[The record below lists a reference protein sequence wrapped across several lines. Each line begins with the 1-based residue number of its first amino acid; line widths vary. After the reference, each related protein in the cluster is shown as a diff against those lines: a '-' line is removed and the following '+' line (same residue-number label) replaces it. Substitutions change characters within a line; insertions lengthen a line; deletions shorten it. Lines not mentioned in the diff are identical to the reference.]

1 MLSALAS
8 YAIEHLS
15 LSLLLLGIGAVVL
28 RWVPAQARHS
38 WLFGALLVAVLGPLL
53 PFAALA
59 PEGASTQLLANSA
72 PSGAAGGPGF
82 KAGWAAALLGL
93 WIAVGLLQLYRLL
106 SAWRSANVLVLLS
119 PRALDIEYRHADL
132 LPPGTRVHLSAGFG
146 PAVLGVWKPCIVLP
160 AWLAAQLPREA
171 LRAVL
176 SHEVEHIARRD
187 PAWHA
192 LQRVV
197 LAVFW
202 WNPALARLARW
213 LDQARELAC
222 DAGAAARTGDR
233 LQYAEALLC
242 VAGRQAPGQAPRSL
256 AGLAMTGNAPL
267 LEHRIDALLDSGRR
281 RRGARAAL
289 NGVLALAMASAW
301 ATASTATPSVSVKTW
316 ERQPE
321 PAREGLAAAG
331 AEWERLSRSARAE
344 HQQLSQSA
352 QSEYERLSQAA
363 QSEYERLSQTAQTR
377 YEQLAHIAQSEP
389 QRLSQTA
396 QTRYEQLANIAQS
409 ENERLSQTARSRYEQ
424 LAHIAQTGHERL
436 SQTAQTR

>member
-1 MLSALAS
+1 MLSALVS

-15 LSLLLLGIGAVVL
+15 LSLLLLGMGAVVL

-38 WLFGALLVAVLGPLL
+38 WLLGALLVAVLGPLL

-242 VAGRQAPGQAPRSL
+242 VAGRQAPGLAPRSL

-267 LEHRIDALLDSGRR
+267 LEHRIDALLDSDSGRR
-281 RRGARAAL
+281 RRGARSAM
-289 NGVLALAMASAW
+289 NGVLVLAMASAW
-301 ATASTATPSVSVKTW
+301 ATASTATPAVSVKTW

-321 PAREGLAAAG
+321 PARAGLAAAG

-377 YEQLAHIAQSEP
+377 YEQLA
-389 QRLSQTA
+389 
-396 QTRYEQLANIAQS
+396 NIAQS

-436 SQTAQTR
+436 SQTAQTRYDQLAQIAKSEH

>member
-1 MLSALAS
+1 MLSALVS

-38 WLFGALLVAVLGPLL
+38 WLLGALLVAVLGPLL

-59 PEGASTQLLANSA
+59 PEGASTQWLANSA

-267 LEHRIDALLDSGRR
+267 LEHRIDALLDSDSGRR
-281 RRGARAAL
+281 RRGARSAM

-301 ATASTATPSVSVKTW
+301 ATASTATPAVSVKTW

-321 PAREGLAAAG
+321 PARAGLAAAG

-363 QSEYERLSQTAQTR
+363 QSEYERLSQTAQSR
-377 YEQLAHIAQSEP
+377 HEQLAQAAQAE
-389 QRLSQTA
+389 
-396 QTRYEQLANIAQS
+396 
-409 ENERLSQTARSRYEQ
+409 
-424 LAHIAQTGHERL
+424 HERL
-436 SQTAQTR
+436 SHSAQVDYEQRLMAADGGRSHVQDLTR

>member
-1 MLSALAS
+1 MLSALVS

-15 LSLLLLGIGAVVL
+15 LSLLLLGMGAVVL

-38 WLFGALLVAVLGPLL
+38 WLLGALLVAVLGPLL

-267 LEHRIDALLDSGRR
+267 LEHRIDALLDSDSGRR
-281 RRGARAAL
+281 RRGARSAM

-377 YEQLAHIAQSEP
+377 YEQLA
-389 QRLSQTA
+389 
-396 QTRYEQLANIAQS
+396 NIAQS
-409 ENERLSQTARSRYEQ
+409 ENERLSQTARSQYEQ

-436 SQTAQTR
+436 SQTAQTRYDQLAQIAKSEH

>member
-1 MLSALAS
+1 MLSALVS

-15 LSLLLLGIGAVVL
+15 LSLLMLGMGAVVL

-38 WLFGALLVAVLGPLL
+38 WLLGALLVAVLGPLL

-59 PEGASTQLLANSA
+59 PEGASTQWLANSA

-242 VAGRQAPGQAPRSL
+242 VAGRQAPGLAPRSL

-267 LEHRIDALLDSGRR
+267 LEHRIDALLDSDSGRR
-281 RRGARAAL
+281 RRVARSAM

-301 ATASTATPSVSVKTW
+301 ATASTATPAVSVKTW

-321 PAREGLAAAG
+321 PARAGLAAAG

-363 QSEYERLSQTAQTR
+363 QSEYERLSQTAQSR
-377 YEQLAHIAQSEP
+377 HEQLAQAAQAE
-389 QRLSQTA
+389 
-396 QTRYEQLANIAQS
+396 
-409 ENERLSQTARSRYEQ
+409 
-424 LAHIAQTGHERL
+424 HERL
-436 SQTAQTR
+436 SHSAQVDYEQRLMAADGGRSHVQDLTR

>member
-1 MLSALAS
+1 MLSALVS

-15 LSLLLLGIGAVVL
+15 LSLLMLGMGAVVL

-38 WLFGALLVAVLGPLL
+38 WLLGALLVAVLGPLL

-59 PEGASTQLLANSA
+59 PEGASTQWLANSA

-242 VAGRQAPGQAPRSL
+242 VAGRQAPGLAPRSL

-267 LEHRIDALLDSGRR
+267 LEHRIDALLDSDSGRR
-281 RRGARAAL
+281 RRGARSAM
-289 NGVLALAMASAW
+289 NGVLVLAMASAW

-377 YEQLAHIAQSEP
+377 YEQLA
-389 QRLSQTA
+389 
-396 QTRYEQLANIAQS
+396 NIAQS

-436 SQTAQTR
+436 SQTAQTRYDQLAQIAKSEH

>member
-1 MLSALAS
+1 MLSALVS

-38 WLFGALLVAVLGPLL
+38 WLLGALLVAVLGPLL

-132 LPPGTRVHLSAGFG
+132 LPPGIRVHLSAGFG

-242 VAGRQAPGQAPRSL
+242 VAGRQAPGLAPRSL

-267 LEHRIDALLDSGRR
+267 LEHRIDALLDSDSGRR
-281 RRGARAAL
+281 RRGARSAM

-301 ATASTATPSVSVKTW
+301 ATASTATPAVSVKTW

-321 PAREGLAAAG
+321 PARAGLAAAG

-377 YEQLAHIAQSEP
+377 YEQLAHIAQSE
-389 QRLSQTA
+389 
-396 QTRYEQLANIAQS
+396 
-409 ENERLSQTARSRYEQ
+409 NERIARDAQLDDYKRLAASDGGRSQALDTSPSP
-424 LAHIAQTGHERL
+424 TMDT
-436 SQTAQTR
+436 SP